1 MTHAFMYLNWIS
13 VDNNTTTI
21 AKAKI
26 CSEAPEEV
34 KLKRNFSTEEWQ
46 LDPHLVLLA
55 GNSWTSG
62 TVNIGW
68 LLEMLGFQE
77 AKITIPKSIQ
87 CGVMDLLDYTIS
99 LMVKRLLSV
108 SAKKKLA

>member
-1 MTHAFMYLNWIS
+1 MKGI
-13 VDNNTTTI
+13 
-21 AKAKI
+21 
-26 CSEAPEEV
+26 EEPMF
-34 KLKRNFSTEEWQ
+34 KTKRHFSTEEWQ

-77 AKITIPKSIQ
+77 AKTTIPKSIQ
-87 CGVMDLLDYTIS
+87 NGVMDLLDETLS
-99 LMVKRLLSV
+99 LMVKRLLSI
-108 SAKKKLA
+108 SAKKKLE

>member
-1 MTHAFMYLNWIS
+1 MKG
-13 VDNNTTTI
+13 V
-21 AKAKI
+21 
-26 CSEAPEEV
+26 EEPVV
-34 KLKRNFSTEEWQ
+34 KTKRHFSTEEWQ

-77 AKITIPKSIQ
+77 AKTTIPKSIQ
-87 CGVMDLLDYTIS
+87 NGIMDLLDETLS

-108 SAKKKLA
+108 SAKKKLE